1 MFIVGLTG
9 GIGSGKS
16 VVSNKFLSLHINV
29 NDADIASRKIVEP
42 GQPALVEIENHFGS
56 DILTKE
62 GFLNRG
68 KLREVIFSDPKEK
81 KWLESILH
89 PKIREYLVQEIEG
102 SSSPYSILVS
112 PLLLE
117 TNQYQLCSRI
127 LLVDVPRG
135 IQVKRTVLRDK
146 VPESQIEKIILSQ
159 MDREKRLEKADDV
172 LLNTGTVLEL
182 EEQVLELHKKYLQ
195 MLEP

>member
-16 VVSNKFLSLHINV
+16 VVSTKFLSLHINV

-68 KLREVIFSDPKEK
+68 KLREVIFSNPKEK

-89 PKIREYLVQEIEG
+89 PKIREYLVQEIKG

-146 VPESQIEKIILSQ
+146 VPESQVEKIILSQ
-159 MDREKRLEKADDV
+159 MDREERLEKADDV

-195 MLEP
+195 MLKP

>member
-117 TNQYQLCSRI
+117 TNQHQLCSRI

>member
-1 MFIVGLTG
+1 M
-9 GIGSGKS
+9 
-16 VVSNKFLSLHINV
+16 
-29 NDADIASRKIVEP
+29 
-42 GQPALVEIENHFGS
+42 
-56 DILTKE
+56 
-62 GFLNRG
+62 
-68 KLREVIFSDPKEK
+68 
-81 KWLESILH
+81 
-89 PKIREYLVQEIEG
+89 VQEIKG

-146 VPESQIEKIILSQ
+146 VPESQVEKIILSQ
-159 MDREKRLEKADDV
+159 MDREERLEKADDV

-195 MLEP
+195 MLKP

>member
-16 VVSNKFLSLHINV
+16 VVSTKFLSLQINV

-89 PKIREYLVQEIEG
+89 PKIREYLVQEIKG

-146 VPESQIEKIILSQ
+146 VPESQVEKIILSQ

>member
-16 VVSNKFLSLHINV
+16 VVSTKFLSLHINV

-89 PKIREYLVQEIEG
+89 PKIREYLVQEIKG

-146 VPESQIEKIILSQ
+146 VPESQVEKIILSQ
-159 MDREKRLEKADDV
+159 MDREERLEKADDV

-195 MLEP
+195 MLKP

>member
-117 TNQYQLCSRI
+117 TNQHQLCSRI
-127 LLVDVPRG
+127 LLVDVPRE
-135 IQVKRTVLRDK
+135 IQIKRTVLRDK

-159 MDREKRLEKADDV
+159 MDREKRLKKADDV

-195 MLEP
+195 MLKP

>member
-42 GQPALVEIENHFGS
+42 GQPALVEIVNHFGS

-117 TNQYQLCSRI
+117 TNQHQLCSRI
-127 LLVDVPRG
+127 LLVDVPRE
-135 IQVKRTVLRDK
+135 IQIKRTVLRDK

-195 MLEP
+195 MLKP

>member
-16 VVSNKFLSLHINV
+16 VVSTKFLSLHINV

-68 KLREVIFSDPKEK
+68 KLREVIFSNPKEK

-89 PKIREYLVQEIEG
+89 PKIREYLVQEIKG

-117 TNQYQLCSRI
+117 TNQYKLCSRV

-146 VPESQIEKIILSQ
+146 VPESQVEKIILSQ
-159 MDREKRLEKADDV
+159 MDREERLEKADDV

-195 MLEP
+195 MLKP

>member
-42 GQPALVEIENHFGS
+42 GQPALVEIVNHFGS

-62 GFLNRG
+62 AFLNRG
-68 KLREVIFSDPKEK
+68 KLREIIFSDPKEK
-81 KWLESILH
+81 IWLESILH
-89 PKIREYLVQEIEG
+89 PRIREYLVQEIEG

-117 TNQYQLCSRI
+117 TNQYKLCTRI
-127 LLVDVPRG
+127 LLVDVPRE
-135 IQVKRTVLRDK
+135 IQIKRTVLRDK
-146 VPESQIEKIILSQ
+146 VPESQVEKIILSQ
-159 MDREKRLEKADDV
+159 KGREERLEKADDV
-172 LLNTGTVLEL
+172 LLNTGTVPEL

-195 MLEP
+195 MLKP

>member
-16 VVSNKFLSLHINV
+16 VVSTKFLSLQINV

-89 PKIREYLVQEIEG
+89 PKIREYLVQEIKG

-146 VPESQIEKIILSQ
+146 VPESQVEKIILSQ
-159 MDREKRLEKADDV
+159 MDREERLEKADDV

-195 MLEP
+195 MLKP

>member
-16 VVSNKFLSLHINV
+16 VVSTKFLSLQINV

-89 PKIREYLVQEIEG
+89 PKIREYLVQEIKG

-159 MDREKRLEKADDV
+159 MDREERLEKADDV

-195 MLEP
+195 MLKP

>member
-16 VVSNKFLSLHINV
+16 VVSTKFLSLQINV

-89 PKIREYLVQEIEG
+89 PKIREYLVQEIKG

-146 VPESQIEKIILSQ
+146 VPESQVEKIILSQ
-159 MDREKRLEKADDV
+159 MDREERLEKADDV